1 MAANSD
7 RENEIVNA
15 KSIVRAFSWKAYAED
30 PNDDLAKSL
39 MIAQAGEE
47 PEQKQGAT
55 LKDQWMQLFDPAVG
69 KALRYE

>member
-7 RENEIVNA
+7 RENEIGNA

-39 MIAQAGEE
+39 MISQAGEE

-55 LKDQWMQLFDPAVG
+55 LKDQWMQLFDPAVS
-69 KALRYE
+69 KALGYG